1 MPKKNTC
8 PSLSPKPSLPFK
20 TSFQALVEEISQG
33 QPLKLAGK
41 GDTLQAALEIAS
53 QFQTL

>member
-1 MPKKNTC
+1 MPF
-8 PSLSPKPSLPFK
+8 PKPWAIASLK

-53 QFQTL
+53 QFQAL